1 MSERK
6 TRKATLKELFSLFWT
21 TFKIGAVTFGGGYVI
36 VPLLQRE
43 FVQKYHYIEEN
54 DILDI
59 VAVSQAL
66 PGVLSVNA
74 CIMVGYRA
82 GGVIG
87 AICTTLGVVLPSLIT
102 LSIISLF
109 YLEFASNTYVA
120 AALKGI
126 RAGVVALMVSAVI
139 RLGKPILKN
148 WISWAIFL
156 TAFVLVFQFSVHAI
170 LIVIGSAVLGLIL
183 KLAILKKEEA

>member
-43 FVQKYHYIEEN
+43 CVQKYHYIDEN